1 MDGSLDGFQIS
12 KIVKNILPSQL
23 EMGALLDRLEIKVV
37 YKILVQAGNNS
48 RLHPEKLLEIMK
60 FWVQNIS
67 QNPDYLYWI
76 VVYVV

>member
-12 KIVKNILPSQL
+12 KIVKNILPNQL
-23 EMGALLDRLEIKVV
+23 GMGALLAQLEIKVV
-37 YKILVQAGNNS
+37 YKILVQAGNNF
-48 RLHPEKLLEIMK
+48 RLHPEKPLEIMK
-60 FWVQNIS
+60 IWVQNIN